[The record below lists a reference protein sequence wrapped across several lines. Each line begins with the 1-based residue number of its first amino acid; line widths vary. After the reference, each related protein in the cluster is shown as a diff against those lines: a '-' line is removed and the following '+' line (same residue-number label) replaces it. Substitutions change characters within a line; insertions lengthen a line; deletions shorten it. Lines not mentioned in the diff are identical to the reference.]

1 MYWKESG
8 KGMETNWKRIS
19 LTFPTEIFNFN
30 TTNNRPIMH
39 KELILETFKS
49 GEERLIKNGS
59 NHPSI
64 NSISEHI
71 ATFLTEDLKH
81 STNSRTLRNYH
92 NKALDDEQI
101 NISRVETVNGL
112 CKYLGFKDYKD
123 FIKSKET
130 VDQPTIEKGN
140 KKTSLNKIH
149 LFGFFSIAAILITVL
164 FFISIN
170 EPKFMIWKIDHY
182 EEVELDLNQYKL
194 SDLKVYKQ
202 ERIDNFKK
210 IQPDCNYQFFNP
222 DGTARIWYGKNSNKN
237 YEFFTDL
244 GLHPETSKT
253 LKPITEY
260 MIKKYI
266 CK

>member
-1 MYWKESG
+1 
-8 KGMETNWKRIS
+8 
-19 LTFPTEIFNFN
+19 
-30 TTNNRPIMH
+30 MH
-39 KELILETFKS
+39 KELILEAFKN
-49 GEERLIKNGS
+49 GEEILMKNGS

-81 STNSRTLRNYH
+81 STNSRTLRNYY

-101 NISRVETVNGL
+101 NISRIETVNGL

-130 VDQPTIEKGN
+130 VDQPTVEKEN
-140 KKTSLNKIH
+140 KKTGLKKIY
-149 LFGFFSIAAILITVL
+149 LFGFITIAAVLITVL
-164 FFISIN
+164 LFMSNN

-182 EEVELDLNQYKL
+182 EEVGLDLNKYKL

-202 ERIDNFKK
+202 ERIDNFRK
-210 IQPDCNYQFFNP
+210 IQPDCNYPFYNT
-222 DGTARIWYGKNSNKN
+222 DGSVRIWYGKNDKKD

-244 GLHPETSKT
+244 GLHPRTGKT
-253 LKPITEY
+253 LKPITNY
-260 MIKKYI
+260 IIDKYI
-266 CK
+266 CD